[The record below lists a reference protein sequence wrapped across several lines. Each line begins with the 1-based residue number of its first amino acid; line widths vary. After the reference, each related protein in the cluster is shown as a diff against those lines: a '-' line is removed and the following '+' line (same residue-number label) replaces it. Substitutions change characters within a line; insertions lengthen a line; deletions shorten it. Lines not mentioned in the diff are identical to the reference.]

1 MKWLRPN
8 DSSSNYEDR
17 RGRGGGRTLAVG
29 GIGGIIVILAGVFFG
44 VDLSGLT
51 GLVNNVVPDNGTE
64 QVDPSRAHE
73 NEEHKVLTLRV
84 FNSCNEVW
92 DNIFTHELH
101 RTYQPPTLVTFTDQ
115 VQSACGGATSA
126 VGPFYC
132 PADRKVYVDL
142 DFFNLLSS
150 RFHAPGDLAMAYVTA
165 HEVGHHVQQL
175 LGLST
180 PLNEMRGR
188 VSEREYNAANVL
200 LELQADYFAGLWAH
214 YAQQLG
220 IIMIEEGD
228 LEEALTAANAIG
240 DDTLQKESQGYAV
253 PDSFTHGTSAQRMK
267 AFKQG
272 FETGSMSLSEQYNI
286 NRSR

>member
-1 MKWLRPN
+1 MACV
-8 DSSSNYEDR
+8 DYMSCQMEFDGCCSFDESCSIFGSVCYFFFSSR
-17 RGRGGGRTLAVG
+17 RRHTRYWRDWSSDVCSSDLRGGGRTLAIG
-29 GIGGIIVILAGVFFG
+29 GIGGIIVILASVFFG

-51 GLVNNVVPDNGTE
+51 GLVNNVVPGNGTE
-64 QVDPSRAHE
+64 QVDSSRAHE

-115 VQSACGGATSA
+115 VQSACGRATSA

-180 PLNEMRGR
+180 P
-188 VSEREYNAANVL
+188 
-200 LELQADYFAGLWAH
+200 
-214 YAQQLG
+214 
-220 IIMIEEGD
+220 
-228 LEEALTAANAIG
+228 
-240 DDTLQKESQGYAV
+240 
-253 PDSFTHGTSAQRMK
+253 
-267 AFKQG
+267 
-272 FETGSMSLSEQYNI
+272 
-286 NRSR
+286 